1 MRRERSASILG
12 VIGFIQALQG
22 TQAYC
27 YSYSCF
33 PLTAHLRRSSSVLCP
48 SQKHGLAVPRK
59 PRATAIKL
67 EMAPKFTP
75 PTSNI
80 KGVLFDIDGTLF
92 DSDPVHFE
100 VFQELLAKEGIN
112 DGEPINEEFFRT
124 KIAGNSNYS
133 ILIYHA

>member
-1 MRRERSASILG
+1 MLRRERSAILLG
-12 VIGFIQALQG
+12 VIGFLQALQG
-22 TQAYC
+22 TQAYL
-27 YSYSCF
+27 SCC

-59 PRATAIKL
+59 PRTTAIKL
-67 EMAPKFTP
+67 EMASKFTP

-124 KIAGNSNYS
+124 KIAGNLNCS
-133 ILIYHA
+133 ILIYHT